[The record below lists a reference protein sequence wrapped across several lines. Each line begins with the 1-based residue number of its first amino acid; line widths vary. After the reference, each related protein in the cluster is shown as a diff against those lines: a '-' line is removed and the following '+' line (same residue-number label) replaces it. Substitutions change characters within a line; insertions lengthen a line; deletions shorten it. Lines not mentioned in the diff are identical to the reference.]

1 MNKPKVYLTDH
12 NLNRIVS
19 AAAVKGSGGQAV
31 PANTLLDGPAICY
44 GILRGCGDII
54 RRAHNIGHP
63 YFHIDHGYLKRV
75 NWNDSTSYSGYFRVS
90 KNGLS
95 LKDNAIDPCN
105 KRLRQLNIEL
115 KPYNTN
121 GRNIIVC
128 GLTENFA
135 KNHPYLKLDAKEWE
149 EDVVKYLSS
158 ITDRPIIIKNKDG
171 KPLDFRDA
179 YLVVVHSSNAAIEAL
194 INGIGVLVLG
204 ESICS
209 PISSFEV
216 IGREWWNLM
225 RYEILCNA
233 ANNQFT
239 LEELTKPETW
249 ELLGVHDV

>member
-12 NLNRIVS
+12 NLNKIVS

-75 NWNDSTSYSGYFRVS
+75 NWNDSTSYSGHFRVS
-90 KNGLS
+90 KNGL
-95 LKDNAIDPCN
+95 C
-105 KRLRQLNIEL
+105 LRTQKLNPDTTRFKNLNIDL
-115 KPYNTN
+115 KPYNPN

-135 KNHPYLKLDAKEWE
+135 KNHPYLKLNAKEWE

-171 KPLDFRDA
+171 TPLDFRDA

-204 ESICS
+204 DSICWR
-209 PISSFEV
+209 INDIDNKE
-216 IGREWWNLM
+216 EWEDI
-225 RYEILCNA
+225 RYGILCNA